1 MKVMI
6 DMDDILTNFNLAFLQ
21 IAHRMYEE
29 VPVSVE
35 VKVWD
40 FWKSVPNLTLE
51 MEERVWEAIR
61 STPNFYESLPAYADR
76 DDLLRLAE
84 IMRAGRHEIYFIT
97 SRFPT
102 KGRTVQAQSQ
112 RWILEHVGEPG
123 AIIVSSR
130 KGELCQVLGVEL
142 AVDDAPHHIENLL
155 DHGINTYIRDWAYN
169 RHIDHRLRVKN
180 LGEFLDCIMD

>member
-1 MKVMI
+1 VKVMI

-21 IAHRMYEE
+21 LTHRMYEE
-29 VPVSVE
+29 VPVSIE

-51 MEERVWEAIR
+51 MEESVWEAIR
-61 STPNFYESLPAYADR
+61 DTPNFYESLPAYACR
-76 DDLLRLAE
+76 EDLLRLAE

-112 RWILEHVGEPG
+112 RWMLEHVGEPG
-123 AIIVSSR
+123 AIIVSSS
-130 KGELCQVLGVEL
+130 KGELCRILGVEL

-155 DHGINTYIRDWAYN
+155 DHGINTYIMDWSYN